1 VLIDH
6 TVTYKSHDHHALW
19 FYLGV
24 IMKRRE
30 ALKTIGISTVSLAGA
45 ASIVGCAPSAQEGS
59 RNVAAQGGVKVG
71 KTSDFPKVG
80 SSLEFDFGGSPAIAV
95 RTATAQANGLSAN
108 GLNFVALSRICTH
121 LGCTI
126 GLPDG
131 TGNMGCGCHG
141 SVFQAQTGAVVNG
154 PANKPLASIKL
165 ELRGTD
171 LYAVGV

>member
-1 VLIDH
+1 MVERIN
-6 TVTYKSHDHHALW
+6 
-19 FYLGV
+19 LGV
-24 IMKRRE
+24 SMKRRE
-30 ALKTIGISTVSLAGA
+30 ALKTIGISTISLAGA
-45 ASIVGCAPSAQEGS
+45 STFVSCAPSAQEGS
-59 RNVAAQGGVKVG
+59 RNVAAQGGVRVG

-80 SSLEFDFGGSPAIAV
+80 ASLEFDFGGSPAIAV
-95 RTATAQANGLSAN
+95 RTATAQAG

-126 GLPDG
+126 NLPDG
-131 TGNMGCGCHG
+131 AGNMGCGCHG
-141 SVFQAQTGAVVNG
+141 SVFQAQSGAVVNG

>member
-1 VLIDH
+1 
-6 TVTYKSHDHHALW
+6 
-19 FYLGV
+19 
-24 IMKRRE
+24 MKRRE

-59 RNVAAQGGVKVG
+59 RNVAAQGGVRVG
-71 KTSDFPKVG
+71 KTSDFPKIG

-95 RTATAQANGLSAN
+95 RTATAQASGLT
-108 GLNFVALSRICTH
+108 FVALSRICTH

-126 GLPDG
+126 NLPDG
-131 TGNMGCGCHG
+131 AGNMGCGCHG
-141 SVFQAQTGAVVNG
+141 SVFQVQTGAVVNG

>member
-6 TVTYKSHDHHALW
+6 TVTYKSHDDHALW

-59 RNVAAQGGVKVG
+59 RNVAAQGGVLVG
-71 KTSDFPKVG
+71 KTSDFPKVD
-80 SSLEFDFGGSPAIAV
+80 SSLEFDFGGSPAVAV
-95 RTATAQANGLSAN
+95 RTETAQTNGVSTN
-108 GLNFVALSRICTH
+108 NLNFVALSRICTH
-121 LGCTI
+121 LGCTV
-126 GLPDG
+126 GLPSG
-131 TGNMGCGCHG
+131 GKMSCGCHG
-141 SVFQAQTGAVVNG
+141 AAYQAQTGAVVNG
-154 PANKPLASIKL
+154 PATKPLASIKL

-171 LYAVGV
+171 LYAIGV

>member
-1 VLIDH
+1 
-6 TVTYKSHDHHALW
+6 
-19 FYLGV
+19 
-24 IMKRRE
+24 MKRRE
-30 ALKTIGISTVSLAGA
+30 ALETIGISTISLAGA
-45 ASIVGCAPSAQEGS
+45 TSFVSCAPSAQEGS
-59 RNVAAQGGVKVG
+59 RNIAAQGGVRVG
-71 KTSDFPKVG
+71 KTNEFPKVG
-80 SSLEFDFGGSPAIAV
+80 SSLAFDFGGSPAIAV
-95 RTATAQANGLSAN
+95 RTATLQAQGLSAN

-141 SVFQAQTGAVVNG
+141 SVFQTQSGAVVNG
-154 PANKPLASIKL
+154 PANKPLDHIKL

>member
-1 VLIDH
+1 
-6 TVTYKSHDHHALW
+6 
-19 FYLGV
+19 
-24 IMKRRE
+24 MKRRE

-59 RNVAAQGGVKVG
+59 RNVAAQGGVRVG

-95 RTATAQANGLSAN
+95 RTETVQANGLSVN
-108 GLNFVALSRICTH
+108 SLNFVALSRICTH
-121 LGCTI
+121 LGCTV
-126 GLPDG
+126 GLPDT
-131 TGNMGCGCHG
+131 TGKLSCGCHG
-141 SVFQAQTGAVVNG
+141 AVYQAQTGAVLNG
-154 PANKPLASIKL
+154 PATRALAQIKL

>member
-6 TVTYKSHDHHALW
+6 TVTYKSHDDHALW

-59 RNVAAQGGVKVG
+59 RNVAAQGGVRVG
-71 KTSDFPKVG
+71 KTGDFPKVG

-95 RTATAQANGLSAN
+95 RTATVQASGLT
-108 GLNFVALSRICTH
+108 FVALSRICTH
-121 LGCTI
+121 LGCTL

-131 TGNMGCGCHG
+131 VGNMGCGCHG
-141 SVFQAQTGAVVNG
+141 SVFQAQTGAVLNG